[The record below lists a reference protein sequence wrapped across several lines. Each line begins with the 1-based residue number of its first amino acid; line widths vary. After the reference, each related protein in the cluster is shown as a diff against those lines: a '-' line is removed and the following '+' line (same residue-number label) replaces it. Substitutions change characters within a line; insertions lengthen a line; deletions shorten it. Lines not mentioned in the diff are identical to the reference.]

1 MNQPLNINKGLL
13 MTTPKKKPIEE
24 QFKELLNSKEK
35 TIKSNFPKKL
45 SGITLKEADFIDL
58 VYFSEKQLKESLCKH
73 LSFVV
78 NKMPDYFINDFIESI
93 SKQNDGNSKRKEIF
107 AVLAACV
114 AVLLTLQ
121 AVKIKE

>member
-1 MNQPLNINKGLL
+1 
-13 MTTPKKKPIEE
+13 MTTTKKKPIEE
-24 QFKELLNSKEK
+24 QFKELLNAKEK
-35 TIKSNFPKKL
+35 TIKSNFPKKTCE
-45 SGITLKEADFIDL
+45 ITVKEADFVDL
-58 VYFSEKQLKESLCKH
+58 VCFSEKQLKESLCKH

-93 SKQNDGNSKRKEIF
+93 SQQNDDKSKRKEIF

-121 AVKIKE
+121 VVKIKE